1 MPEEQV
7 SDPTDFESTIEQ
19 NPEAVAEFMDHFD
32 AVNEPWMCSRWVR
45 ARPTTRYHVTSR
57 YRRRARR
64 NRADGVR

>member
-32 AVNEPWMCSRWVR
+32 AVNEPLDVLSLGESVLDDEISR
-45 ARPTTRYHVTSR
+45 H
-57 YRRRARR
+57 
-64 NRADGVR
+64 